1 MGDILD
7 DVRMVR
13 ESQHDIVLK
22 VGFLN
27 DLDKSSHLTQEFTQT
42 FDIVITGDGSL
53 HPVNHLL

>member
-27 DLDKSSHLTQEFTQT
+27 DLDKSSHLIQEFMQT